1 MATIIENVIE
11 LVIEDPVVDIFVD
24 LPGNGSN
31 AASWVPSLKSGPPPA
46 FVGVLID
53 QTVGCCTLFDVGRS
67 VFDVRCSSVSI
78 SIRLNVRDHL
88 RQ

>member
-31 AASWVPSLKSGPPPA
+31 AASWVPSLKSGPPRPSWA
-46 FVGVLID
+46 F
-53 QTVGCCTLFDVGRS
+53 S
-67 VFDVRCSSVSI
+67 
-78 SIRLNVRDHL
+78 SIRPWGAAHYSMLDVQCSMFGVHPFLFRFD
-88 RQ
+88 